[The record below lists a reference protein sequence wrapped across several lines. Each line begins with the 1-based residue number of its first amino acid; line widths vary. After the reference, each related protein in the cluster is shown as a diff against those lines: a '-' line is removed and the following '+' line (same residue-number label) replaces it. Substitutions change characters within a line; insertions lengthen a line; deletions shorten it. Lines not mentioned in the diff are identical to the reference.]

1 MEGELNDWS
10 SRARAQNIRT
20 NHSRYLYKRG
30 IREQICSS
38 HRHSPRLHTQI
49 IFSHP
54 PRRYTPILRFLFPIS
69 VSHIPSSRLFVFFYC
84 RSTAHPMSLQMKA
97 PYRSN
102 LDSFSSTNLRVYQ
115 EVTSSAEQSWYP
127 MNTVASSSFNSESS
141 QDLSIIPYTMA
152 SGDELLTYQ
161 SVAALR
167 AHLLQNINSPPPAQ
181 THTLQ
186 IQGQGQG
193 QASTPPTETKPG
205 STSPHDM
212 NIDPAISGVGVTSQ
226 TTPQAQQHMM
236 VQPQSPPL
244 NNNAGMSPGGTGGMD
259 QHSGAEETGA
269 EGSGQKR
276 GGKREL
282 STSKRAAQNRAAQ
295 VIIRLLANNTLL
307 TRLIY

>member
-1 MEGELNDWS
+1 MQQPQTLAPAPHPNNLQS
-10 SRARAQNIRT
+10 PTPQV
-20 NHSRYLYKRG
+20 HP
-30 IREQICSS
+30 
-38 HRHSPRLHTQI
+38 HSP
-49 IFSHP
+49 FSIPYFGITH
-54 PRRYTPILRFLFPIS
+54 PILSTFRF
-69 VSHIPSSRLFVFFYC
+69 FF
-84 RSTAHPMSLQMKA
+84 TAHPMSLQMKA
-97 PYRSN
+97 PYRLN

-115 EVTSSAEQSWYP
+115 EVASSAEQSWYP

-193 QASTPPTETKPG
+193 QVTTPPTETKPG

-295 VIIRLLANNTLL
+295 VIIRLLASNTLL

>member
-1 MEGELNDWS
+1 
-10 SRARAQNIRT
+10 
-20 NHSRYLYKRG
+20 
-30 IREQICSS
+30 
-38 HRHSPRLHTQI
+38 
-49 IFSHP
+49 
-54 PRRYTPILRFLFPIS
+54 
-69 VSHIPSSRLFVFFYC
+69 
-84 RSTAHPMSLQMKA
+84 MSLQMKT
-97 PYRSN
+97 PYRSK
-102 LDSFSSTNLRVYQ
+102 LDSFSPTNLCIYQ
-115 EVTSSAEQSWYP
+115 EVASSAEQSWYP
-127 MNTVASSSFNSESS
+127 MNTAASSSFNTESS

-181 THTLQ
+181 THTIQ
-186 IQGQGQG
+186 VQGQGQVT
-193 QASTPPTETKPG
+193 TPPTETKPG

-226 TTPQAQQHMM
+226 TTSQAQQHMM

-295 VIIRLLANNTLL
+295 VIIHLLDKAPS
-307 TRLIY
+307 

>member
-1 MEGELNDWS
+1 
-10 SRARAQNIRT
+10 
-20 NHSRYLYKRG
+20 
-30 IREQICSS
+30 
-38 HRHSPRLHTQI
+38 
-49 IFSHP
+49 
-54 PRRYTPILRFLFPIS
+54 
-69 VSHIPSSRLFVFFYC
+69 
-84 RSTAHPMSLQMKA
+84 MSLHMKT
-97 PYRSN
+97 PCRPH
-102 LDSFSSTNLRVYQ
+102 LDSFSSTNVRVYQ
-115 EVTSSAEQSWYP
+115 EVASSAEQSWYP
-127 MNTVASSSFNSESS
+127 MNTVASSFNSESS

-186 IQGQGQG
+186 VQGQVT
-193 QASTPPTETKPG
+193 TPPTETKPG
-205 STSPHDM
+205 SSSPHDM
-212 NIDPAISGVGVTSQ
+212 NIDPAISGVGASQ
-226 TTPQAQQHMM
+226 AATQQQQAQQHMM

-295 VIIRLLANNTLL
+295 VTISSYPCLLDNTAIL

>member
-49 IFSHP
+49 TFSHP
-54 PRRYTPILRFLFPIS
+54 PRRYTPISIPYFGITHPILPTFRFFLL
-69 VSHIPSSRLFVFFYC
+69 H
-84 RSTAHPMSLQMKA
+84 TPMSLQMKA
-97 PYRSN
+97 PYRSD

-115 EVTSSAEQSWYP
+115 EVASSAEQSWYP
-127 MNTVASSSFNSESS
+127 MNTVASSFNSESS

-193 QASTPPTETKPG
+193 QVTTPPTETKPG

-295 VIIRLLANNTLL
+295 VIICLLANNTLL

>member
-1 MEGELNDWS
+1 MQQPQTL
-10 SRARAQNIRT
+10 APAP
-20 NHSRYLYKRG
+20 HSNNL
-30 IREQICSS
+30 Q
-38 HRHSPRLHTQI
+38 SPTPQVH
-49 IFSHP
+49 
-54 PRRYTPILRFLFPIS
+54 TPILPPPPPFSIPYSGIPPPIL
-69 VSHIPSSRLFVFFYC
+69 PNFCCYC
-84 RSTAHPMSLQMKA
+84 RSTAPPMSLHMKT
-97 PYRSN
+97 PYRSH
-102 LDSFSSTNLRVYQ
+102 LDSFSSTNVRVYQ
-115 EVTSSAEQSWYP
+115 EVASSAEQSWYP
-127 MNTVASSSFNSESS
+127 MNTVASSFNSESS

-186 IQGQGQG
+186 VQGQVT
-193 QASTPPTETKPG
+193 TPPTDTKPG
-205 STSPHDM
+205 SSSPHDM
-212 NIDPAISGVGVTSQ
+212 NIDPAISGVGASQ
-226 TTPQAQQHMM
+226 AATQQQQAQQHMM

-244 NNNAGMSPGGTGGMD
+244 NNNAGMSPGTGGMD

-295 VIIRLLANNTLL
+295 VII
-307 TRLIY
+307 

>member
-1 MEGELNDWS
+1 M
-10 SRARAQNIRT
+10 
-20 NHSRYLYKRG
+20 
-30 IREQICSS
+30 
-38 HRHSPRLHTQI
+38 P
-49 IFSHP
+49 
-54 PRRYTPILRFLFPIS
+54 
-69 VSHIPSSRLFVFFYC
+69 
-84 RSTAHPMSLQMKA
+84 LQMKT
-97 PYRSN
+97 PYRSK
-102 LDSFSSTNLRVYQ
+102 LDSFSPTNLRVYQ
-115 EVTSSAEQSWYP
+115 EVASSAEQSWYP
-127 MNTVASSSFNSESS
+127 MNTAASSSFNTESS

-181 THTLQ
+181 THTIQ
-186 IQGQGQG
+186 VQGQGQVT
-193 QASTPPTETKPG
+193 TPPTETKPG

-236 VQPQSPPL
+236 QPQSPPL
-244 NNNAGMSPGGTGGMD
+244 NNNVGMSPGGTGGMD

-295 VIIRLLANNTLL
+295 VIIHLLDKTPS
-307 TRLIY
+307 